1 MHTTSVGLSHFTT
14 KKKKKEEKECLDRCI
29 KKTKTKTKKT
39 TTKKEI
45 MNDRT
50 GLSHATLKVLTGH
63 LTNFSSISNLY
74 SDRKHQKSLKRKLE
88 LLLPHELLENL
99 AA

>member
-1 MHTTSVGLSHFTT
+1 MPGQMHQKNKNKTQ
-14 KKKKKEEKECLDRCI
+14 KKQQKKR
-29 KKTKTKTKKT
+29 
-39 TTKKEI
+39 EI